1 MDQSK
6 TYCVMPH
13 KALALQNHGDFC
25 VCNINNMSFETKTRE
40 VMYVHNTSLKDAW
53 NSHTRKMVS
62 AALDRNRDLPACT
75 QCFDLEKSGSSSARK
90 QFNSMFSALPTLT
103 TQPQVFILK
112 PGNTCNL
119 ACRMCNPATSSG
131 WYKDAY
137 QLAIKNEGFVGTAAE
152 YSRTFEHIR
161 NSFNR
166 DNTEFWD
173 TFVEWLPNMVFV
185 DIYGGEPFLTPA
197 LFDALQRVADA
208 GQSSNTKLQLHTNLT
223 VFNPEYLEIL
233 SKFKS
238 VKIGLSIDSDQAQ
251 ELEYIR
257 YPVDAR
263 TVFDNLEK
271 FKQISN
277 KYQNIVM
284 NICLTVNTLN
294 VFNVE
299 KIKFNLEKYKLAVG
313 LNIVTSPG
321 EYDIRHIPLP
331 VRKVIAKQNPSIEN
345 FIMQTVP
352 GCDVLWPKFWKHTKD
367 LDQLRGQSFED
378 TFPEFYEL
386 IKPYVNDVFKS

>member
-25 VCNINNMSFETKTRE
+25 VCNINNMSFENKTRE

-62 AALDRNRDLPACT
+62 AALDRNRELSACSH
-75 QCFDLEKSGSSSARK
+75 CFDLEKSGSSSKRQ
-90 QFNSMFSALPTLT
+90 QFNSMFGSLPTLT

-131 WYKDAY
+131 WYRDAY
-137 QLAIKNEGFVGTAAE
+137 QLAVKNEGFVGTAAE
-152 YSRTFEHIR
+152 YSQTFEHIR

-173 TFVEWLPNMVFV
+173 TFVEWLPNIAFV

-197 LFDALQRVADA
+197 LFDALERVVNA
-208 GQSSNTKLQLHTNLT
+208 GQSHNTSLGLHTNVT
-223 VFNPEYLEIL
+223 IFNPKYLEIL

-238 VKIGLSIDSDQAQ
+238 VKIGLSVDSNQHN

-257 YPVDAR
+257 YPVNASV
-263 TVFDNLEK
+263 VFDNLEK
-271 FKQISN
+271 FKQASTQYTTIDFT
-277 KYQNIVM
+277 
-284 NICLTVNTLN
+284 ICITVIPLN
-294 VFNVE
+294 VLHISRIQQYLNQYFPT
-299 KIKFNLEKYKLAVG
+299 YT
-313 LNIVTSPG
+313 NIVTAPG
-321 EYDIRHIPLP
+321 EYDIRHIPLS
-331 VRKVIAKQNPSIEN
+331 VRTVIAERNPIIAN

-352 GCDVLWPKFWKHTKD
+352 GCDIYWPKFWQHTKD
-367 LDQLRGQSFED
+367 LDQLREQSFED
-378 TFPEFYEL
+378 TFPEFYKL
-386 IKPYVNDVFKS
+386 IKPYE

>member
-1 MDQSK
+1 MDQSN

-25 VCNINNMSFETKTRE
+25 VCNVNNMSFETKTRE

-53 NSHTRKMVS
+53 NSHTRKMIA
-62 AALDRNRDLPACT
+62 AALDRDRILPGCT
-75 QCFDLEKSGSSSARK
+75 RCFDLEESNNISPRKEFNNTFGSLA
-90 QFNSMFSALPTLT
+90 TLT

-137 QLAIKNEGFVGTAAE
+137 QLAIKNKDFVGSATE
-152 YSRTFEHIR
+152 YSQTFEHIR
-161 NSFNR
+161 NSFNQ

-185 DIYGGEPFLTPA
+185 DIYGGEPFLAPA
-197 LFDALQRVADA
+197 LFDALERVVDT
-208 GQSSNTKLQLHTNLT
+208 GQSKNTSLQLHTNIT
-223 VFNPEYLEIL
+223 IFNLRYLKIL
-233 SKFKS
+233 SQFKS
-238 VKIGLSIDSDQAQ
+238 VKIGLSIDSDCNK

-257 YPVDAR
+257 YPVKAD

-271 FKQISN
+271 FKQASKEYSN
-277 KYQNIVM
+277 VTFG
-284 NICLTVNTLN
+284 ICITVTPLN
-294 VFNVE
+294 VLHVSQ
-299 KIKFNLEKYKLAVG
+299 IKQKLDQYLPAY
-313 LNIVTSPG
+313 LNIVTSPE
-321 EYDIRHIPLP
+321 EYDIRHIPLS
-331 VRKVIAKQNPSIEN
+331 VRKIIANRNPSVAK

-352 GCDVLWPKFWKHTKD
+352 GCDIYWPKFWKHTKD

-378 TFPEFYEL
+378 TFPEFYKL
-386 IKPYVNDVFKS
+386 IEPYV

>member
-6 TYCVMPH
+6 THCVMPH
-13 KALALQNHGDFC
+13 KALAIQNNGDFC

-40 VMYVHNTSLKDAW
+40 VMYVHDTSLKDAW

-62 AALDRNRDLPACT
+62 AALDRDRELPACAR
-75 QCFDLEKSGSSSARK
+75 CFDLEKSGNSSSRK
-90 QFNSMFSALPTLT
+90 QFNSMFGSLPTLT

-137 QLAIKNEGFVGTAAE
+137 ELAVENEGFVGTVTE
-152 YSRTFEHIR
+152 YSKTFEHIR
-161 NSFNR
+161 NSFNKA
-166 DNTEFWD
+166 NTDFWD
-173 TFVEWLPNMVFV
+173 TFVEWLPNLVFV
-185 DIYGGEPFLTPA
+185 DIYGGEPFLSPA
-197 LFDALQRVADA
+197 LFNALERVANA
-208 GQSSNTKLQLHTNLT
+208 GQSHNTALQFHTNLT
-223 VFNPEYLEIL
+223 MFNPTYLEIL

-238 VKIGLSIDSDQAQ
+238 VKIGLSIDSDQVQ

-257 YPVDAR
+257 YPVKAN

-271 FKQISN
+271 FKQASKN
-277 KYQNIVM
+277 YKNITLGICITITPLNAWRVA
-284 NICLTVNTLN
+284 NIKKNLN
-294 VFNVE
+294 QYLPAYF
-299 KIKFNLEKYKLAVG
+299 
-313 LNIVTSPG
+313 NIVTSPG

-331 VRKVIAKQNPSIEN
+331 VRKVIAKRNPSIAK

-352 GCDVLWPKFWKHTKD
+352 GCDIYWPKFWQHTKD

-386 IKPYVNDVFKS
+386 IKPYV

>member
-1 MDQSK
+1 
-6 TYCVMPH
+6 MPH
-13 KALALQNHGDFC
+13 KALALQNNGDFC

-40 VMYVHNTSLKDAW
+40 VMYVHNTRLKDAW
-53 NSHTRKMVS
+53 NSHTRKMIS
-62 AALDRNRDLPACT
+62 AALDRDRELPACSR
-75 QCFDLEKSGSSSARK
+75 CFDLEKSSNSSSRK
-90 QFNSMFSALPTLT
+90 QFNSMFSSLPTLT

-208 GQSSNTKLQLHTNLT
+208 GQSINTKLQLHTNLT

-386 IKPYVNDVFKS
+386 IKPYVNDVFKL

>member
-25 VCNINNMSFETKTRE
+25 VCNMNNMSFETKTRE

-62 AALDRNRDLPACT
+62 AALDRNRALPACT
-75 QCFDLEKSGSSSARK
+75 RCFDLEKSGNSSPRT
-90 QFNSMFSALPTLT
+90 QFNKSFESLPDIT

-131 WYKDAY
+131 WYRDAY
-137 QLAIKNEGFVGTAAE
+137 QLAIKNEGFVGTANE
-152 YSRTFEHIR
+152 YSKTFEHIR

-197 LFDALQRVADA
+197 LFDALEKVANA
-208 GQSSNTKLQLHTNLT
+208 GQSHNTALQFHTNLT
-223 VFNPEYLEIL
+223 MINPHYLEIL

-238 VKIGLSIDSDQAQ
+238 VNIGLIIDSDQFN

-257 YPVDAR
+257 YPVKAD
-263 TVFDNLEK
+263 TVFDNLQK
-271 FKQISN
+271 FKQASKEYSN
-277 KYQNIVM
+277 INFG
-284 NICLTVNTLN
+284 ICITITPLN
-294 VFNVE
+294 VWRMSD
-299 KIKFNLEKYKLAVG
+299 IKKNLNQYLPTYV
-313 LNIVTSPG
+313 NFVTSPG

-331 VRKVIAKQNPSIEN
+331 VRKIIAKQNPSVAN

-386 IKPYVNDVFKS
+386 IEPYVNDVFKS

>member
-13 KALALQNHGDFC
+13 KALALQNNGDFC
-25 VCNINNMSFETKTRE
+25 VCNLNNMSFENKTRE
-40 VMYVHNTSLKDAW
+40 VMYAHNTSLKDAW

-62 AALDRNRDLPACT
+62 AALDRNRELPACSH
-75 QCFDLEKSGSSSARK
+75 CFDLEKSGSSSPRK
-90 QFNSMFSALPTLT
+90 NFNSLFDVLPTLT

-131 WYKDAY
+131 WYQDAH
-137 QLAIKNEGFVGTAAE
+137 QLAIKNEGFVGTATE
-152 YSRTFEHIR
+152 YSKTFEHIR

-197 LFDALQRVADA
+197 LFDALERVANT
-208 GQSSNTKLQLHTNLT
+208 GQSQNTSLQLHTNIT
-223 VFNPEYLEIL
+223 IFNSKYLEIL

-238 VKIGLSIDSDQAQ
+238 VQIGLSIDSDQVA

-257 YPVDAR
+257 YPVKADL
-263 TVFDNLEK
+263 VFDNLEK
-271 FKQISN
+271 FKQIAK
-277 KYQNIVM
+277 KYKNITV
-284 NICLTVNTLN
+284 NICITVTPLN
-294 VFNVE
+294 VLH
-299 KIKFNLEKYKLAVG
+299 ISRIQQNLHQHLPTDI
-313 LNIVTSPG
+313 NMVTSPG
-321 EYDIRHIPLP
+321 EYDIRHIPLS
-331 VRKVIAKQNPSIEN
+331 VRKVIANRNPSVAN

-352 GCDVLWPKFWKHTKD
+352 GCDVLWPKFWQHTKD
-367 LDQLRGQSFED
+367 LDQLRGQNFED
-378 TFPEFYEL
+378 TFPEFYKL
-386 IKPYVNDVFKS
+386 IEPYV

>member
-6 TYCVMPH
+6 THCVMPH
-13 KALALQNHGDFC
+13 KALAIQNNGDFC
-25 VCNINNMSFETKTRE
+25 VCNINNMSFETKTRD

-62 AALDRNRDLPACT
+62 AALDRDRELPACA
-75 QCFDLEKSGSSSARK
+75 QCFDLEKSGNSSSRK
-90 QFNSMFSALPTLT
+90 QFNSMFGSLPTLT

-137 QLAIKNEGFVGTAAE
+137 ELAVENEGFVGTATE
-152 YSRTFEHIR
+152 YSKTFEHIR

-166 DNTEFWD
+166 ANTDFWD
-173 TFVEWLPNMVFV
+173 TFVEWLPNLVFV
-185 DIYGGEPFLTPA
+185 DIYGGEPFLSPA
-197 LFDALQRVADA
+197 LFNALERVANA
-208 GQSSNTKLQLHTNLT
+208 GQSHNTALQFHTNLT
-223 VFNPEYLEIL
+223 MFNPTYLEIL

-238 VKIGLSIDSDQAQ
+238 VKIGLSIDSDQVQ

-257 YPVDAR
+257 YPVKSDL
-263 TVFDNLEK
+263 VFDNLKK
-271 FKQISN
+271 FKQASKN
-277 KYQNIVM
+277 YKNITLGICITITPLNAWRM
-284 NICLTVNTLN
+284 ANIKKNLN
-294 VFNVE
+294 QYLPAYF
-299 KIKFNLEKYKLAVG
+299 
-313 LNIVTSPG
+313 NIVTSPG

-331 VRKVIAKQNPSIEN
+331 VRKVIAKQNPSIAK

-352 GCDVLWPKFWKHTKD
+352 GCDIYWPKFWQHTKA

>member
-6 TYCVMPH
+6 THCVMPH
-13 KALALQNHGDFC
+13 KALALQNNGDFC

-62 AALDRNRDLPACT
+62 AALDRDRKLPACSH
-75 QCFDLEKSGSSSARK
+75 CFDLEQSGSSSART
-90 QFNSMFSALPTLT
+90 QFNSKFSSLPTLT

-137 QLAIKNEGFVGTAAE
+137 QLAIKNEGFVGSAAK
-152 YSRTFEHIR
+152 YSQTFEHIR
-161 NSFNR
+161 NSFNQN
-166 DNTEFWD
+166 NTEFWD
-173 TFVEWLPNMVFV
+173 TFVEWLPNMAFV
-185 DIYGGEPFLTPA
+185 DIYGGEPFLAPA
-197 LFDALQRVADA
+197 LFNALERVVDT
-208 GQSSNTKLQLHTNLT
+208 GQSKNTSLQLHTNIT
-223 VFNPEYLEIL
+223 IFNLHYLEIL

-238 VKIGLSIDSDQAQ
+238 VKIGLSIDSDCIK

-257 YPVDAR
+257 YPVKAE

-271 FKQISN
+271 FKQASKEYSN
-277 KYQNIVM
+277 ITFG
-284 NICLTVNTLN
+284 ICITVTPLN
-294 VFNVE
+294 VLHISR
-299 KIKFNLEKYKLAVG
+299 IKQKLDQYLPAY
-313 LNIVTSPG
+313 LNIVTSPE
-321 EYDIRHIPLP
+321 EYDIRHIPLS
-331 VRKVIAKQNPSIEN
+331 VRKIIANRNPSVAK

-352 GCDVLWPKFWKHTKD
+352 GCDIYWPKFWKHTKD
-367 LDQLRGQSFED
+367 LDQLRAQSFED
-378 TFPEFYEL
+378 TFPEFYKL
-386 IKPYVNDVFKS
+386 IEPYV

>member
-1 MDQSK
+1 MEQSN

-13 KALALQNHGDFC
+13 KALALQNNGDFC
-25 VCNINNMSFETKTRE
+25 VCNLNNMSFETKTRE
-40 VMYVHNTSLKDAW
+40 VMYVHNTRLKDAW
-53 NSHTRKMVS
+53 NSYTRKMV
-62 AALDRNRDLPACT
+62 AVALDRDRELPACSR
-75 QCFDLEKSGSSSARK
+75 CFDLEKSGSNSPRIN
-90 QFNSMFSALPTLT
+90 FNNMFDSLPSIT
-103 TQPQVFILK
+103 TQPQIFILK

-119 ACRMCNPATSSG
+119 SCRMCNPATSSG
-131 WYKDAY
+131 WYKDAH

-152 YSRTFEHIR
+152 YSKTFEHIR

-223 VFNPEYLEIL
+223 VFNPKYLEIL

-257 YPVDAR
+257 YPVDAG

-284 NICLTVNTLN
+284 NICLTVIPLN

-331 VRKVIAKQNPSIEN
+331 VRKIIAKQNPSIAN

>member
-25 VCNINNMSFETKTRE
+25 VCNMNNMSFETKTRE

-62 AALDRNRDLPACT
+62 AALDRNRELPACSH
-75 QCFDLEKSGSSSARK
+75 CFDLEKSGSSSPRK
-90 QFNSMFSALPTLT
+90 NFNSLFDVLPTLT

-131 WYKDAY
+131 WYQDAH
-137 QLAIKNEGFVGTAAE
+137 QLAIKNEGFVGTATE
-152 YSRTFEHIR
+152 YSKTFEHIR

-197 LFDALQRVADA
+197 LFDALERVANT
-208 GQSSNTKLQLHTNLT
+208 GQSQNTSLQLHTNIT
-223 VFNPEYLEIL
+223 IFNSKYLEIL

-238 VKIGLSIDSDQAQ
+238 VQIGLSIDSDQVA

-257 YPVDAR
+257 YPVKADL
-263 TVFDNLEK
+263 VFDNLEK
-271 FKQISN
+271 FKQIAK
-277 KYQNIVM
+277 KYKNITV
-284 NICLTVNTLN
+284 NICITVTPLN
-294 VFNVE
+294 VLH
-299 KIKFNLEKYKLAVG
+299 ISRIQQNLHQHLPTDI
-313 LNIVTSPG
+313 NMVTSPG
-321 EYDIRHIPLP
+321 EYDIRHIPLS
-331 VRKVIAKQNPSIEN
+331 VRKVIANRNPSVAN

-352 GCDVLWPKFWKHTKD
+352 GCDVLWPKFWQHTKD
-367 LDQLRGQSFED
+367 LDQLRGQNFED
-378 TFPEFYEL
+378 TFPEFYKL
-386 IKPYVNDVFKS
+386 IEPYV

>member
-1 MDQSK
+1 MDQSN

-13 KALALQNHGDFC
+13 KALALQNNGDFC

-40 VMYVHNTSLKDAW
+40 VMYVHNTRLKDAW
-53 NSHTRKMVS
+53 NSHTRKMIS
-62 AALDRNRDLPACT
+62 AALDRDRELPACSR
-75 QCFDLEKSGSSSARK
+75 CFDLEKSSNSSSRK
-90 QFNSMFSALPTLT
+90 QFNSMFSSLPTLT

-208 GQSSNTKLQLHTNLT
+208 GQSINTKLQLHTNLT

-386 IKPYVNDVFKS
+386 IKPYVNDVFKL

>member
-1 MDQSK
+1 MDQSN
-6 TYCVMPH
+6 THCVMPH

-25 VCNINNMSFETKTRE
+25 VCNLNNMSFETKTQQ
-40 VMYVHNTSLKDAW
+40 VMYVHNTSLRDAW
-53 NSHTRKMVS
+53 NSHTRKMV
-62 AALDRNRDLPACT
+62 ATALDRNRELPACSH
-75 QCFDLEKSGSSSARK
+75 CFDLERSGNSSSREK
-90 QFNSMFSALPTLT
+90 FNSMFDTLPTLT

-137 QLAIKNEGFVGTAAE
+137 QLAIKNEGFSGTAAE
-152 YSRTFEHIR
+152 YSQTFEHIR

-197 LFDALQRVADA
+197 LFDALERVVDT
-208 GQSSNTKLQLHTNLT
+208 GQSQNTSLQLHTNMT
-223 VFNPEYLEIL
+223 IFNLHHLEIL

-238 VKIGLSIDSDQAQ
+238 VKIGLSIDSDQVA

-257 YPVDAR
+257 YPVK
-263 TVFDNLEK
+263 FDVVIENLEK
-271 FKQISN
+271 FKQISK
-277 KYQNIVM
+277 KYKNITM
-284 NICLTVNTLN
+284 HIITTVTPLN
-294 VFNVE
+294 VLHISR
-299 KIKFNLEKYKLAVG
+299 IKQKLNQHLPTH

-331 VRKVIAKQNPSIEN
+331 VRKVIAKQNPIVAT

-352 GCDVLWPKFWKHTKD
+352 GCDIHWPKFWQHTKD
-367 LDQLRGQSFED
+367 LDRLRGQSFED

-386 IKPYVNDVFKS
+386 IKPYVNVVFKS

>member
-1 MDQSK
+1 MDQSN

-25 VCNINNMSFETKTRE
+25 VCNVNNMSFETKTRE

-53 NSHTRKMVS
+53 NSHTRKMIA
-62 AALDRNRDLPACT
+62 AALDRDRILPGCT
-75 QCFDLEKSGSSSARK
+75 RCFDLEESNNISPRKEFNNTFGSLA
-90 QFNSMFSALPTLT
+90 TLT

-137 QLAIKNEGFVGTAAE
+137 QLAIKNKDFVGSATE
-152 YSRTFEHIR
+152 YSQTFEHIR
-161 NSFNR
+161 NSFNQ

-185 DIYGGEPFLTPA
+185 DIYGGEPFLAPA
-197 LFDALQRVADA
+197 LFDALERVVDT
-208 GQSSNTKLQLHTNLT
+208 GQSKNTSLQLHTNIT
-223 VFNPEYLEIL
+223 IFNLRYLKIL
-233 SKFKS
+233 SQFKS
-238 VKIGLSIDSDQAQ
+238 VKIGLSIDSDCNK

-257 YPVDAR
+257 YPVKAD

-271 FKQISN
+271 FKQASKEYSN
-277 KYQNIVM
+277 VTFG
-284 NICLTVNTLN
+284 ICITVTPLN
-294 VFNVE
+294 VLHVSQ
-299 KIKFNLEKYKLAVG
+299 IKQKLDQYLPAY
-313 LNIVTSPG
+313 LNIVTSPE
-321 EYDIRHIPLP
+321 EYDIRHIPLS
-331 VRKVIAKQNPSIEN
+331 VRKIIANRNPSVAK

-352 GCDVLWPKFWKHTKD
+352 GCDIYWPKFWKHTKD

-378 TFPEFYEL
+378 TFPEFYKL
-386 IKPYVNDVFKS
+386 IKPYV

>member
-1 MDQSK
+1 MDQSN

-25 VCNINNMSFETKTRE
+25 VCNVNNMSFETKTRE

-53 NSHTRKMVS
+53 NSHTRKMIA
-62 AALDRNRDLPACT
+62 AALDRDRTLPGCT
-75 QCFDLEKSGSSSARK
+75 RCFDLEKSGNSSART
-90 QFNSMFSALPTLT
+90 QFNSKFSSLPTLT

-137 QLAIKNEGFVGTAAE
+137 QLAVENEGFVGTATE
-152 YSRTFEHIR
+152 YSKTFEHIR
-161 NSFNR
+161 NSFNK

-197 LFDALQRVADA
+197 LFSALERVADA
-208 GQSSNTKLQLHTNLT
+208 GQSTNTSLNLHTNAT
-223 VFNPEYLEIL
+223 IFNSKYLEIL
-233 SKFKS
+233 SRFKS
-238 VKIGLSIDSDQAQ
+238 VKIGLSIDSDCIK

-257 YPVDAR
+257 YPVNADI
-263 TVFDNLEK
+263 VFDNLEK
-271 FKQISN
+271 FKQASKEYSN
-277 KYQNIVM
+277 ITFG
-284 NICLTVNTLN
+284 ICITVTPLN
-294 VFNVE
+294 VLHISR
-299 KIKFNLEKYKLAVG
+299 IKQKLDQYLPAY
-313 LNIVTSPG
+313 LNIVTSPE
-321 EYDIRHIPLP
+321 EYDIRHIPLL
-331 VRKVIAKQNPSIEN
+331 VRKIIANQNPSIAN

-352 GCDVLWPKFWKHTKD
+352 GCDILWPKFWKHTKD

-386 IKPYVNDVFKS
+386 IKPYV

>member
-1 MDQSK
+1 
-6 TYCVMPH
+6 MPH

-25 VCNINNMSFETKTRE
+25 VCNINDMSFETKTRE
-40 VMYVHNTSLKDAW
+40 VMYVHNTSLKNAW
-53 NSHTRKMVS
+53 NSHTRKMIS
-62 AALDRNRDLPACT
+62 AALDRDRELPACSR
-75 QCFDLEKSGSSSARK
+75 CFDLEKSGSSSPRIN
-90 QFNSMFSALPTLT
+90 FNEMFGSLPNIK
-103 TQPQVFILK
+103 TQPQIFVLK

-131 WYKDAY
+131 WYKDAH

-152 YSRTFEHIR
+152 YSKTFEHIR

-173 TFVEWLPNMVFV
+173 TFVEWLPNIAFV

-197 LFDALQRVADA
+197 LFDALERVANA
-208 GQSSNTKLQLHTNLT
+208 GQSHNTSLGLHTNAT
-223 VFNPEYLEIL
+223 IFNPRYLEIL

-238 VKIGLSIDSDQAQ
+238 VKIGLSVDSDQHK

-257 YPVDAR
+257 YPVDANV
-263 TVFDNLEK
+263 VFDNLEK
-271 FKQISN
+271 FKQASTQYKTIDF
-277 KYQNIVM
+277 K
-284 NICLTVNTLN
+284 ICITVIPLN
-294 VFNVE
+294 VLHISR
-299 KIKFNLEKYKLAVG
+299 IKKNLNQYFPTYT
-313 LNIVTSPG
+313 NIVTSPG

-331 VRKVIAKQNPSIEN
+331 VRKVIADRDSSIAN

-352 GCDVLWPKFWKHTKD
+352 GCDILWPKFWKHTKD

-386 IKPYVNDVFKS
+386 IKPYV

>member
-25 VCNINNMSFETKTRE
+25 VCNMNNMSFETKTRE

-62 AALDRNRDLPACT
+62 AALDRNRALPACA
-75 QCFDLEKSGSSSARK
+75 QCFDLEKSGNGSSRK
-90 QFNSMFSALPTLT
+90 QFNSMFGSLPTLT

-137 QLAIKNEGFVGTAAE
+137 QLAIKNEDFVGTAAE
-152 YSRTFEHIR
+152 YSKTFEHIR

-223 VFNPEYLEIL
+223 VFNPHYLEIL

-238 VKIGLSIDSDQAQ
+238 VKIGLSIDSDQVQ

-257 YPVDAR
+257 YPVDAS

-284 NICLTVNTLN
+284 NICLTVTPLN

-331 VRKVIAKQNPSIEN
+331 VRKIIANQNPSIAN

-352 GCDVLWPKFWKHTKD
+352 GCDILWPKFWKHTKD

-386 IKPYVNDVFKS
+386 IKPYV

>member
-1 MDQSK
+1 
-6 TYCVMPH
+6 MPH

-25 VCNINNMSFETKTRE
+25 VCNINNMSFETKAQE

-53 NSHTRKMVS
+53 NSHTRKMVA
-62 AALDRNRDLPACT
+62 AALDRDRELPACT
-75 QCFDLEKSGSSSARK
+75 RCFDLEKSGNSSPRK
-90 QFNSMFSALPTLT
+90 QFNSRFGSLPNLT

-131 WYKDAY
+131 WYKDAH
-137 QLAIKNEGFVGTAAE
+137 QLAVKNEGFVGTASE
-152 YSRTFEHIR
+152 YSKTFEHIR

-173 TFVEWLPNMVFV
+173 TFVEWLPNIAFV

-197 LFDALQRVADA
+197 LFDALERVVNA
-208 GQSSNTKLQLHTNLT
+208 GQSQNTSLQLHTNVT
-223 VFNPEYLEIL
+223 IFNLHYLEIL

-238 VKIGLSIDSDQAQ
+238 VKIGLSIDSDQVAG
-251 ELEYIR
+251 LEYIR
-257 YPVDAR
+257 HPVKFV
-263 TVFDNLEK
+263 TVLDNLEK
-271 FKQISN
+271 FKQASKEYSN
-277 KYQNIVM
+277 ITFE
-284 NICLTVNTLN
+284 ICITVTPLN
-294 VFNVE
+294 VLHISRIE
-299 KIKFNLEKYKLAVG
+299 QNLDQYLPTY

-321 EYDIRHIPLP
+321 EYDIRHIPLS
-331 VRKVIAKQNPSIEN
+331 VRKIIAKNNPSVAN

-352 GCDVLWPKFWKHTKD
+352 GCDVYWPKFWQHTKD
-367 LDQLRGQSFED
+367 LDQLRGQSFEN

-386 IKPYVNDVFKS
+386 IKSYV

>member
-13 KALALQNHGDFC
+13 KALALQNNGDFC
-25 VCNINNMSFETKTRE
+25 VCNLNNMSFENKTRE
-40 VMYVHNTSLKDAW
+40 VMYAHNTSLKDAW

-62 AALDRNRDLPACT
+62 AALDRNRELPACSH
-75 QCFDLEKSGSSSARK
+75 CFDLEKSGNNSSRT
-90 QFNSMFSALPTLT
+90 QFNSMFGALPNLT
-103 TQPQVFILK
+103 TQPQVFIIK

-131 WYKDAY
+131 WYRDAY
-137 QLAIKNEGFVGTAAE
+137 QLAVENEGFVGTATE
-152 YSRTFEHIR
+152 YSKTFEHIR
-161 NSFNR
+161 NSFNQ
-166 DNTEFWD
+166 DNTDFWD
-173 TFVEWLPNMVFV
+173 TFIEWLPNMVFV
-185 DIYGGEPFLTPA
+185 DIYGGEPFLNPA
-197 LFDALQRVADA
+197 LFYALERVADA
-208 GQSSNTKLQLHTNLT
+208 GQSQNTSLQLHTNIT
-223 VFNPEYLEIL
+223 IFNSKYLEIL

-238 VKIGLSIDSDQAQ
+238 VQIGLSIDSDQIK

-257 YPVDAR
+257 YPVKADL
-263 TVFDNLEK
+263 VFDNLEK
-271 FKQISN
+271 FKQIHQQ
-277 KYQNIVM
+277 YRNINLAI
-284 NICLTVNTLN
+284 NITVSPLN
-294 VFNVE
+294 VFDIT
-299 KIKFNLEKYKLAVG
+299 KIKTNLAKHRLPTE
-313 LNIVTSPG
+313 LNLVTSPG

-331 VRKVIAKQNPSIEN
+331 VRKVIAKQNPSIAN

>member
-1 MDQSK
+1 
-6 TYCVMPH
+6 MPH

-25 VCNINNMSFETKTRE
+25 VCNVNNMSFETKTRE

-53 NSHTRKMVS
+53 NSHTRKMIA
-62 AALDRNRDLPACT
+62 AALDRDRILPGCT
-75 QCFDLEKSGSSSARK
+75 RCFDLEESNNISPRKEFNNTFGSLA
-90 QFNSMFSALPTLT
+90 TLT

-137 QLAIKNEGFVGTAAE
+137 QLAIKNKDFVGSATE
-152 YSRTFEHIR
+152 YSQTFEHIR
-161 NSFNR
+161 NSFNQ

-185 DIYGGEPFLTPA
+185 DIYGGEPFLAPA
-197 LFDALQRVADA
+197 LFDALERVVDT
-208 GQSSNTKLQLHTNLT
+208 GQSKNTSLQLHTNIT
-223 VFNPEYLEIL
+223 IFNLRYLKIL
-233 SKFKS
+233 SQFKS
-238 VKIGLSIDSDQAQ
+238 VKIGLSIDSDCNK

-257 YPVDAR
+257 YPVKAD

-271 FKQISN
+271 FKQASKEYSN
-277 KYQNIVM
+277 VTFG
-284 NICLTVNTLN
+284 ICITVTPLN
-294 VFNVE
+294 VLHVSQ
-299 KIKFNLEKYKLAVG
+299 IKQKLDQYLPAY
-313 LNIVTSPG
+313 LNIVTSPE
-321 EYDIRHIPLP
+321 EYDIRHIPLS
-331 VRKVIAKQNPSIEN
+331 VRKIIANRNPSVAK

-352 GCDVLWPKFWKHTKD
+352 GCDIYWPKFWKHTKD

-378 TFPEFYEL
+378 TFPEFYKL
-386 IKPYVNDVFKS
+386 IEPYV

>member
-25 VCNINNMSFETKTRE
+25 VCNMNNMSFETKTRE

-62 AALDRNRDLPACT
+62 AALDRNRALPACA
-75 QCFDLEKSGSSSARK
+75 QCFDLEKSGSGSSRK
-90 QFNSMFSALPTLT
+90 QFNSMFGSLPTLT

-137 QLAIKNEGFVGTAAE
+137 QLAIKNEDFVGTAAE
-152 YSRTFEHIR
+152 YSKTFEHIR

-223 VFNPEYLEIL
+223 VFNPHYLEIL

-238 VKIGLSIDSDQAQ
+238 VKIGLSIDSDQVQ

-284 NICLTVNTLN
+284 NICLTVTPLN

-331 VRKVIAKQNPSIEN
+331 VRKIIANQNPSIAN

-352 GCDVLWPKFWKHTKD
+352 GCDILWPKFWKHTKD

-386 IKPYVNDVFKS
+386 IKSYV

>member
-1 MDQSK
+1 
-6 TYCVMPH
+6 MPH

-62 AALDRNRDLPACT
+62 AALDRNRALPACT
-75 QCFDLEKSGSSSARK
+75 RCFDLEKSGNSSPRT
-90 QFNSMFSALPTLT
+90 QFNKSFESLPDIT

-131 WYKDAY
+131 WYRDAY
-137 QLAIKNEGFVGTAAE
+137 QLAIKNEGFVGTANE
-152 YSRTFEHIR
+152 YSKTFEHIR

-166 DNTEFWD
+166 DNAEFWD
-173 TFVEWLPNMVFV
+173 TFVEWLPNMAFV

-197 LFDALQRVADA
+197 LFDALERVTNA
-208 GQSSNTKLQLHTNLT
+208 GQSHNTALQFHTNLT
-223 VFNPEYLEIL
+223 MFNPHYLEIL

-238 VKIGLSIDSDQAQ
+238 VKIGLSIDSDQFN

-257 YPVDAR
+257 YPVKAD
-263 TVFDNLEK
+263 TVFDNLQK
-271 FKQISN
+271 FKQTSKEYSN
-277 KYQNIVM
+277 INFG
-284 NICLTVNTLN
+284 ICITITPLN
-294 VFNVE
+294 VWRMSDIKKNLNQYLPTYFN
-299 KIKFNLEKYKLAVG
+299 F
-313 LNIVTSPG
+313 VTSPG

-331 VRKVIAKQNPSIEN
+331 VRKIIARQNPSIAN

-367 LDQLRGQSFED
+367 LDQLRGQSFEN

-386 IKPYVNDVFKS
+386 ITPYVNDVFKS

>member
-6 TYCVMPH
+6 THCVMPH

-25 VCNINNMSFETKTRE
+25 VCNINDMSFETKTRE
-40 VMYVHNTSLKDAW
+40 VMYVHNTSLKNAW
-53 NSHTRKMVS
+53 NSHTRKMIS
-62 AALDRNRDLPACT
+62 AALDRDRELPACSR
-75 QCFDLEKSGSSSARK
+75 CFDLEKSGSSSPRK
-90 QFNSMFSALPTLT
+90 EFNNMFGSLPDLA

-137 QLAIKNEGFVGTAAE
+137 QLAVKNEDFVGTAAE
-152 YSRTFEHIR
+152 YSKTFEHIR

-173 TFVEWLPNMVFV
+173 TFVEWLPNMAFV

-197 LFDALQRVADA
+197 LFGALEQVVNA
-208 GQSSNTKLQLHTNLT
+208 GQSHNTSLRLHTNVT
-223 VFNPEYLEIL
+223 IFNPRYLEIL

-238 VKIGLSIDSDQAQ
+238 VKIGLSVDSDQHK

-257 YPVDAR
+257 YPVDANV
-263 TVFDNLEK
+263 VFDNLEK
-271 FKQISN
+271 FKQASTQYKTIDF
-277 KYQNIVM
+277 K
-284 NICLTVNTLN
+284 ICITVIPLN
-294 VFNVE
+294 VLHISR
-299 KIKFNLEKYKLAVG
+299 IKKNLNQYFPTYT
-313 LNIVTSPG
+313 NIVTSPG

-331 VRKVIAKQNPSIEN
+331 VRKVIAARDPSIAN

-352 GCDVLWPKFWKHTKD
+352 GCDILWPKFWKHTKD
-367 LDQLRGQSFED
+367 LDQLRGQDFED

-386 IKPYVNDVFKS
+386 IKPYV

>member
-40 VMYVHNTSLKDAW
+40 VMRVHNTSLKDAW
-53 NSHTRKMVS
+53 DSHTRKLVG
-62 AALDRNRDLPACT
+62 AALDRNRELPACK
-75 QCFDLEKSGSSSARK
+75 QCFDLEKSGTDSARINLNNLFK
-90 QFNSMFSALPTLT
+90 DTPGMS
-103 TQPQVFILK
+103 TQPRVFILK

-131 WYKDAY
+131 WYRDAY
-137 QLAIKNEGFVGTAAE
+137 QLAVKNEGFVGTATE
-152 YSRTFEHIR
+152 YSKTFEHIR

-197 LFDALQRVADA
+197 LFDALERVVNT
-208 GQSSNTKLQLHTNLT
+208 GQSRNTELQLHTNVT
-223 VFNPEYLEIL
+223 MFNSQYLEIL

-238 VKIGLSIDSDQAQ
+238 VKIGLSVDSDRSA

-257 YPVDAR
+257 HPVDANV
-263 TVFDNLEK
+263 VFDNLEK
-271 FKQISN
+271 FKQASAQ
-277 KYQNIVM
+277 YQNIEFK
-284 NICLTVNTLN
+284 ICITVTPLN
-294 VFNVE
+294 VLN
-299 KIKFNLEKYKLAVG
+299 IQQIQHNLNQHFQTN

-321 EYDIRHIPLP
+321 EYDIRHIPP
-331 VRKVIAKQNPSIEN
+331 AVRKIIAEQNPEIAN

-386 IKPYVNDVFKS
+386 IKPYV

>member
-6 TYCVMPH
+6 THCVMPH

-53 NSHTRKMVS
+53 NSHTRRMVA
-62 AALDRNRDLPACT
+62 AALDRNRELPACSH
-75 QCFDLEKSGSSSARK
+75 CFTLEQSGYISAR
-90 QFNSMFSALPTLT
+90 QSFNEKFQSVSKLPD
-103 TQPQVFILK
+103 QPTIFVLK

-137 QLAIKNEGFVGTAAE
+137 HLAIKNEGFSGTAAE
-152 YSRTFEHIR
+152 YAQRFEHIR

-166 DNTEFWD
+166 DNTEFWS

-185 DIYGGEPFLTPA
+185 DLYGGEPFLIPA
-197 LFDALQRVADA
+197 LFDALEQVANDNKS
-208 GQSSNTKLQLHTNLT
+208 QNTELSLHTNAT
-223 VFNPEYLEIL
+223 IFNPKYLDIL
-233 SKFKS
+233 SKFKTVS
-238 VKIGLSIDSDQAQ
+238 ITLSIDSDNFKH
-251 ELEYIR
+251 LEYIR
-257 YPVDAR
+257 YPSNAELIFENV
-263 TVFDNLEK
+263 EK
-271 FKQISN
+271 FKQHLKDRTNVSLSIAT
-277 KYQNIVM
+277 
-284 NICLTVNTLN
+284 TVTPLN
-294 VFNVE
+294 VFYLNS
-299 KIKFNLEKYKLAVG
+299 IRQNLSKLQQHRYT
-313 LNIVTSPG
+313 LVTTPD
-321 EYDIRHIPLP
+321 EYDIRHIPLS
-331 VRKVIAKQNPSIEN
+331 VRTLIANQNPDIAS

-352 GCDVLWPKFWKHTKD
+352 GCDVYWPKFWKHTKD

-386 IKPYVNDVFKS
+386 IRPYVKDVFKS

>member
-1 MDQSK
+1 MNQSK

-62 AALDRNRDLPACT
+62 AALDRDRELPACSH
-75 QCFDLEKSGSSSARK
+75 CFDLEKSGNGSSRK
-90 QFNSMFSALPTLT
+90 QFNRMFGSLPTLT

-137 QLAIKNEGFVGTAAE
+137 ELAVKNEGFVGTATE
-152 YSRTFEHIR
+152 YSKTFEHIR

-166 DNTEFWD
+166 DNTDFWD

-197 LFDALQRVADA
+197 LFSALERVADA
-208 GQSSNTKLQLHTNLT
+208 GQSTNTSLNLHTNVT
-223 VFNPEYLEIL
+223 MFNPKYLEIL

-238 VKIGLSIDSDQAQ
+238 VKIGLSIDSDQVQ

-257 YPVDAR
+257 YPVKAN

-271 FKQISN
+271 FKQAS
-277 KYQNIVM
+277 KDYKNITFG
-284 NICLTVNTLN
+284 ICITITPLN
-294 VFNVE
+294 VWRMSD
-299 KIKFNLEKYKLAVG
+299 IKKNLNQYLPAYF
-313 LNIVTSPG
+313 NIVTSPG

-331 VRKVIAKQNPSIEN
+331 VRKVIAKQNPSIAN

-378 TFPEFYEL
+378 TFPEFYKL
-386 IKPYVNDVFKS
+386 IKPYVNDVFKL

>member
-53 NSHTRKMVS
+53 NSHTRKLVS
-62 AALDRNRDLPACT
+62 ATLDRNLASPACS
-75 QCFDLEKSGSSSARK
+75 QCFDLEKSGINSARINLNNL
-90 QFNSMFSALPTLT
+90 FGDIPNMP
-103 TQPQVFILK
+103 TQPRVFILK

-131 WYKDAY
+131 WYRDAY
-137 QLAIKNEGFVGTAAE
+137 QLAVKNEGFVGTAAE
-152 YSRTFEHIR
+152 YSKTFEHIR

-166 DNTEFWD
+166 DNAEFWD

-185 DIYGGEPFLTPA
+185 DIYGGEPFLTSA
-197 LFDALQRVADA
+197 LFDALARVADA
-208 GQSSNTKLQLHTNLT
+208 DQSHNTELQLHTNVT
-223 VFNPEYLEIL
+223 TFNPQYLEIL

-238 VKIGLSIDSDQAQ
+238 VKIGLSVDSDQPA

-257 YPVDAR
+257 YPVNA
-263 TVFDNLEK
+263 TVVFDNLEK
-271 FKQISN
+271 FKQASYQ
-277 KYQNIVM
+277 YQNISF
-284 NICLTVNTLN
+284 NICITVTPLN
-294 VFNVE
+294 VLN
-299 KIKFNLEKYKLAVG
+299 ILQIQQNLNQHFQTN

-321 EYDIRHIPLP
+321 EYDIRHIPP
-331 VRKVIAKQNPSIEN
+331 DVRKIVADRNPEIAN

-386 IKPYVNDVFKS
+386 IKCYVS

>member
-13 KALALQNHGDFC
+13 KALALQNNGDFC
-25 VCNINNMSFETKTRE
+25 VCNLNNMSFENKTRE
-40 VMYVHNTSLKDAW
+40 VMYAHNTSLKDAW

-62 AALDRNRDLPACT
+62 AALDRNRELPACSH
-75 QCFDLEKSGSSSARK
+75 CFDLEKSGSGSPRK
-90 QFNSMFSALPTLT
+90 NFNSLFGVLPTLT

-131 WYKDAY
+131 WYKDAHR
-137 QLAIKNEGFVGTAAE
+137 LAVENEGFVGTATE
-152 YSRTFEHIR
+152 YSKTFEHIR
-161 NSFNR
+161 NSFNQ
-166 DNTEFWD
+166 DNTDFWD
-173 TFVEWLPNMVFV
+173 TFVEWLPNIVFV

-197 LFDALQRVADA
+197 LFTALERVADA
-208 GQSSNTKLQLHTNLT
+208 GQSTNTSLNLHTNVT
-223 VFNPEYLEIL
+223 MFNPKYLEIL

-238 VKIGLSIDSDQAQ
+238 VKIGLSIDSDCIK

-257 YPVDAR
+257 YPVNAD

-271 FKQISN
+271 FKQASKEYSN
-277 KYQNIVM
+277 ITFG
-284 NICLTVNTLN
+284 ICITVTPLN
-294 VFNVE
+294 VLHISR
-299 KIKFNLEKYKLAVG
+299 IKQKLDQYLPAY

-331 VRKVIAKQNPSIEN
+331 VRKIIARQNPSIAN

-367 LDQLRGQSFED
+367 LDQLRGQSFEN

-386 IKPYVNDVFKS
+386 IKPYV

>member
-25 VCNINNMSFETKTRE
+25 VCNMNNMSFETKTRE

-62 AALDRNRDLPACT
+62 AALDRDRALPACA
-75 QCFDLEKSGSSSARK
+75 QCFDLEKSGNDSSRK
-90 QFNSMFSALPTLT
+90 QFNSMFGSLPTLT
-103 TQPQVFILK
+103 TQPQVFVLK

-137 QLAIKNEGFVGTAAE
+137 ELAVKNEGFIGTATE
-152 YSRTFEHIR
+152 YSKTFEHIR
-161 NSFNR
+161 NSFNK
-166 DNTEFWD
+166 DNTDFWN

-185 DIYGGEPFLTPA
+185 DIYGGEPFLSPA
-197 LFDALQRVADA
+197 LFDALERVANA
-208 GQSSNTKLQLHTNLT
+208 GQSHNTALQFHTNLT
-223 VFNPEYLEIL
+223 MFNPKYLEIL
-233 SKFKS
+233 SKYKS
-238 VKIGLSIDSDQAQ
+238 VKIGLSIDSDQVQ

-257 YPVDAR
+257 YPVKAN

-271 FKQISN
+271 FKQAS
-277 KYQNIVM
+277 KDYKNITFG
-284 NICLTVNTLN
+284 ICITITPLN
-294 VFNVE
+294 VWRMAD
-299 KIKFNLEKYKLAVG
+299 IKKNLNQYLPAYF
-313 LNIVTSPG
+313 NIVTSPG

-331 VRKVIAKQNPSIEN
+331 VRKVIAKQNPSIAN

-378 TFPEFYEL
+378 TFPEFYKL
-386 IKPYVNDVFKS
+386 IKPYV

>member
-25 VCNINNMSFETKTRE
+25 VCNMNNMSFETKTRE

-62 AALDRNRDLPACT
+62 AALDRNRALPACA
-75 QCFDLEKSGSSSARK
+75 QCFDLEKSGNDSSRK
-90 QFNSMFSALPTLT
+90 QFNSMFGSLPTLT
-103 TQPQVFILK
+103 TQPQVFILN

-137 QLAIKNEGFVGTAAE
+137 ELAVKNEVFIGTATE
-152 YSRTFEHIR
+152 YSKTFEHIR
-161 NSFNR
+161 NSFNK
-166 DNTEFWD
+166 DNTDFWN

-185 DIYGGEPFLTPA
+185 DIYGGEPFLSPA
-197 LFDALQRVADA
+197 LFDALERVANA
-208 GQSSNTKLQLHTNLT
+208 GQSHNTALQFHTNLT
-223 VFNPEYLEIL
+223 MFNPKYLEIL
-233 SKFKS
+233 SKYKS
-238 VKIGLSIDSDQAQ
+238 VKIGLSIDSDQVQ

-257 YPVDAR
+257 YPVKAY

-271 FKQISN
+271 FKQAS
-277 KYQNIVM
+277 KDYKNITFG
-284 NICLTVNTLN
+284 ICITITPLN
-294 VFNVE
+294 VWRMAD
-299 KIKFNLEKYKLAVG
+299 IKKNLNQYLPAYF
-313 LNIVTSPG
+313 NIVTSPG

-331 VRKVIAKQNPSIEN
+331 VRKVIAKQNPSIAN

-378 TFPEFYEL
+378 TFPEFYKL
-386 IKPYVNDVFKS
+386 IKPYV

>member
-6 TYCVMPH
+6 THCVMPH

-25 VCNINNMSFETKTRE
+25 VCNVNDMSFETKTRE

-53 NSHTRKMVS
+53 NSHTRKMIA
-62 AALDRNRDLPACT
+62 AALDRDRKLPGCT
-75 QCFDLEKSGSSSARK
+75 RCFDLEKSNNTSPRK
-90 QFNSMFSALPTLT
+90 EFNSKFDSLPTLT

-137 QLAIKNEGFVGTAAE
+137 QLAIKNEDFVGSAAE
-152 YSRTFEHIR
+152 YSQTFEHIR
-161 NSFNR
+161 NSFNQE
-166 DNTEFWD
+166 NTEFWD
-173 TFVEWLPNMVFV
+173 TFVEWLPNLVFV
-185 DIYGGEPFLTPA
+185 DIYGGEPFLAPA
-197 LFDALQRVADA
+197 LFDALERVVDT
-208 GQSSNTKLQLHTNLT
+208 GQSKNTSLQLHTNIT
-223 VFNPEYLEIL
+223 IFNLRYLKIL
-233 SKFKS
+233 SQFKS
-238 VKIGLSIDSDQAQ
+238 VKIGLSIDSDCTK

-257 YPVDAR
+257 YPVKAN

-271 FKQISN
+271 FKQASKEYSN
-277 KYQNIVM
+277 VTFG
-284 NICLTVNTLN
+284 ICITVTPLN
-294 VFNVE
+294 VLHISR
-299 KIKFNLEKYKLAVG
+299 IKQKLDQYLPAY
-313 LNIVTSPG
+313 LNIVTSPE

-331 VRKVIAKQNPSIEN
+331 VRKIIARQNPSVAN

-352 GCDVLWPKFWKHTKD
+352 GCDIYWPKFWQHTKY

-378 TFPEFYEL
+378 TLPEFYEL
-386 IKPYVNDVFKS
+386 IKPYV